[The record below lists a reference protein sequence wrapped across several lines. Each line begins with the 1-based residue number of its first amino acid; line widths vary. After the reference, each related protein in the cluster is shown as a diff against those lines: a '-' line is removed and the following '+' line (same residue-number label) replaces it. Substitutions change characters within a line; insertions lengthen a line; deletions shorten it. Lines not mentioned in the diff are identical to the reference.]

1 METRIAHKLNFVLN
15 VWSFYDLAILKLH
28 ENSQFKNDDV
38 LKEIETICDYLG
50 KFLVFN
56 Y

>member
-1 METRIAHKLNFVLN
+1 METRITNKLNFVLN
-15 VWSFYDLAILKLH
+15 VWSFYDLALLKLH

-38 LKEIETICDYLG
+38 LKELETICDYLG
-50 KFLVFN
+50 KFIVFN